1 MQYFPLRSLD
11 EGYSIGMQHSPK
23 INADMWVD
31 QYGDSLFHFALARV
45 KNKEIAE
52 DLVQETKERIKKALR
67 AAP

>member
-1 MQYFPLRSLD
+1 MKD
-11 EGYSIGMQHSPK
+11 SPK